1 MNTISTPISNDE
13 ACWQAVVARDRHYDG
28 RFVTAVR
35 STHIYCRPSCPARTP
50 HRQNVVFYLRPEE
63 AEAAGFRPCKRCSP
77 NTQAYEAEITERV
90 CRYIDTHLDE
100 RLTLDELGAVV
111 ALSPQHLQRVF
122 KRALGISPREYL
134 DVRRM
139 EHLKGRLKAGDNV
152 TDALYEA
159 GFSSTSRLYERAPAT
174 LGMTPADYRN
184 GAKGLHIR
192 YAVATCSLGCVL
204 VAATERGICAVTL
217 GDSSEAV
224 IDALLADFPAAH
236 VEADTGDLTEPLA
249 AVLRHLEGQ
258 QPHLELPL
266 DIRGTAFQQ
275 RVWQELRAIP
285 YGETRSYSQIA
296 VALGQPEATRAVA
309 HACATN
315 HIAVVIPCHRVVRQD
330 GTMGGYKWGLPRKT
344 ELLRR
349 EWEKGQ

>member
-1 MNTISTPISNDE
+1 MTNNLPSAIAHDDTY
-13 ACWQAVVARDRHYDG
+13 WQAVVARDRQYDG

-50 HRQNVVFYLRPEE
+50 HRENVVFYLHPQE

-77 NTQAYEAEITERV
+77 NTQAYEADIAEQV
-90 CRYIDTHLDE
+90 CRYIDAHVHE
-100 RLTLDELGAVV
+100 RLTLDELGSVV

-122 KRALGISPREYL
+122 KRALGISPREYV
-134 DVRRM
+134 DARRM
-139 EHLKGRLKAGDNV
+139 EHLKGRLKAGDSV

-159 GFSSTSRLYERAPAT
+159 GYSSTSRLYERAPGA

-192 YAVATCSLGCVL
+192 YAVATCSLGYVL
-204 VAATERGICAVTL
+204 VATTERGICAVTL
-217 GDSSEAV
+217 GDSADAV
-224 IDALLADFPAAH
+224 IDALRADFPSAQ
-236 VEADTGDLTEPLA
+236 VEADAGVMTEPLA
-249 AVLRHLEGQ
+249 SVLHILEGQ
-258 QPHLELPL
+258 QPHIELPL

-285 YGETRSYSQIA
+285 MGETRSYSQIA
-296 VALGQPEATRAVA
+296 AAIGKPDSTRAVA
-309 HACATN
+309 RACATN
-315 HIAVVIPCHRVVRQD
+315 HIAVIIPCHRVVRQD
-330 GTMGGYKWGLPRKT
+330 GAMGGYKWGLARKT

-349 EWEKGQ
+349 ESQEG

>member
-1 MNTISTPISNDE
+1 MNPIPTPIANDE
-13 ACWQAVVARDRHYDG
+13 TCWQAVVTRDRHYDG

-50 HRQNVVFYLRPEE
+50 LRENVEFYHHPED

-90 CRYIDTHLDE
+90 CRYIDTHVDE
-100 RLTLDELGAVV
+100 RLKLDDLGAMV

-134 DVRRM
+134 DARRM
-139 EHLKGRLKAGDNV
+139 EHLKGRLKAGESV
-152 TDALYEA
+152 TNALYDA
-159 GFSSTSRLYERAPAT
+159 GYGSTSRLYERAPGA

-184 GAKGLHIR
+184 GAKGLSIR
-192 YAVATCSLGCVL
+192 YALAQSSLGYVL
-204 VAATERGICAVTL
+204 VATTARGICAVML
-217 GDSSEAV
+217 GDTPELATEA
-224 IDALLADFPAAH
+224 LHRDFPAAH
-236 VEADTGDLTEPLA
+236 IESDSGELAQPLA
-249 AVLRHLEGQ
+249 MVLHVLEGQ

-275 RVWQELRAIP
+275 RVWQELRSIP
-285 YGETRSYSQIA
+285 TGETRSYSQIA
-296 VALGQPEATRAVA
+296 AAIGQPEATRAVA
-309 HACATN
+309 RACATN
-315 HIAVVIPCHRVVRQD
+315 HIAVIIPCHRVVRQD
-330 GTMGGYKWGLPRKT
+330 GEMGGYKWGLQRKA

-349 EWEKGQ
+349 EHEQAS